1 MKLNNKVYDV
11 LKYVVMI
18 ALPAVSAFY
27 VALEP
32 VWHLPYAKQVAMT
45 IAAVTSL
52 LGSLLGIS
60 SASYKKSSTDEEAM

>member
-1 MKLNNKVYDV
+1 MKLNNKIYDV

-18 ALPAVSAFY
+18 ALPAISAFY

-32 VWHLPYAKQVAMT
+32 VWNLPYAKQVAMT